1 MKHGKIVYCINGKDE
16 RYGNWMRYVN
26 CSRSENE
33 ENLVAFQYREEIYY
47 RVCKDILPG
56 TELLVWYGDEYA
68 KELGITTSYEGIS
81 VERDPGLNSALN
93 IDSSVFTETTNLN
106 FQIYKAILFI

>member
-1 MKHGKIVYCINGKDE
+1 MKDGKIVYCIDGKDE

-33 ENLVAFQYREEIYY
+33 ENLFAFQYHGEIYY
-47 RVCKDILPG
+47 RVYKDILPG

-68 KELGITTSYEGIS
+68 KDLGITTSYEGIS
-81 VERDPGLNSALN
+81 VELDPGMISALN
-93 IDSSVFTETTNLN
+93 IDSLNL
-106 FQIYKAILFI
+106 IYMSSK